1 MLLSNSIVALSTLT
15 TVFIVLSAVSGIA
28 LLFTV
33 YLDYRRSR
41 IDDSIAAFR
50 RHIDA
55 LSPESRRSSVM
66 RDSDDGADWRYRK

>member
-1 MLLSNSIVALSTLT
+1 MTSLLALSTLT
-15 TVFIVLSAVSGIA
+15 TVFIVLSAVSGVT

-55 LSPESRRSSVM
+55 LSPESRRSSVT
-66 RDSDDGADWRYRK
+66 RDSDDGAEWRYRK